1 MSETNKLRYSDILF
15 SREMVT
21 SLRARILAIA
31 IFMYYFIENGT
42 LGLVPEK
49 FYYVYRSVRIS
60 DLILYGLIFYSLYNV
75 REYMDYFKSR
85 PMLIVK
91 LILAYLLI
99 EFSISAVRYGFNP
112 TEYFFRLK
120 GVWTSFLVLPY
131 LLLIK
136 RNGLAFLI
144 KLIFPVA
151 VISNFLYLLTALTG
165 VAFLPDVSIYKQRL
179 PGDIEVYRVY
189 GGTFFG
195 EIFFLGFVYYWIT
208 KRFVIWQL
216 FFSILFIIPH
226 ILAFGRLAWIGFVY
240 TILMMIALNSLKKS
254 EFKVLVR
261 QTVLLIIVALSLII
275 AFIKFIPES
284 EYYIDALYARIFQ
297 AQDEVRYSE
306 GTYGVRVILQNAA
319 LVELWLKSNI
329 LIGVGMHPMWV
340 VGPQTKE
347 EVLYYSAFSDVGWA
361 GVLAAYGLI
370 GFVLAAILQIY
381 FMYLSL
387 RLIKNS
393 RHGNLYDLLLTLL
406 FAKLTFDTFV
416 VYSYVLLT
424 TNLWGFYSVLHYYI
438 PVLIHVYNQQKS
450 QGLLK

>member
-1 MSETNKLRYSDILF
+1 MSGTNKLRYSDILF
-15 SREMVT
+15 SGEMVT
-21 SLRARILAIA
+21 SLRARILAVA

-60 DLILYGLIFYSLYNV
+60 DLILYGLVFYSLYNV

-112 TEYFFRLK
+112 IEYFFRLK
-120 GVWTSFLVLPY
+120 GVWTSFLVFPY

-144 KLIFPVA
+144 KIIFPVA
-151 VISNFLYLLTALTG
+151 IISNFLYLLTALTG
-165 VAFLPDVSIYKQRL
+165 IPFLPDVSIHKQKL

-195 EIFFLGFVYYWIT
+195 EMFFLGFVYYWIT

-226 ILAFGRLAWIGFVY
+226 ILAFGRLAWIGFIY
-240 TILMMIALNSLKKS
+240 TILLMIALNSLKKR
-254 EFKVLVR
+254 EFKVMIR

-284 EYYIDALYARIFQ
+284 DYYIDALYARIFQ
-297 AQDEVRYSE
+297 AQDDVKYSE
-306 GTYGVRVILQNAA
+306 GTYGTRIIAQNAA
-319 LVELWLKSNI
+319 LVNLWSNSNI

-340 VGPQTKE
+340 VGPQSKE
-347 EVLYYSAFSDVGWA
+347 EILYYSAFCDVGWP

-370 GFVLAAILQIY
+370 GFVLAIILQVYFIY
-381 FMYLSL
+381 LTF
-387 RLIKNS
+387 RLMKNS
-393 RHGNLYDLLLTLL
+393 RDGNLYDLLIMLM
-406 FAKLTFDTFV
+406 FAKLTFDSIVGF
-416 VYSYVLLT
+416 SYVLFS
-424 TNLWGFYSVLHYYI
+424 TNLWGFYLGLNIYI
-438 PVLIHVYNQQKS
+438 PVLVHVYIQQKS
-450 QGLLK
+450 QGFIK